1 MSLPSVRGLHKSVN
15 KSSLDRVMGHVTRP
29 GGVGILSPSR
39 FDVYIGGA
47 AGGIV
52 SDQLSAPRTA
62 GSKLDQRTTKSA
74 TSQTLSV
81 EALRRLSE
89 SCESVNFPGRSLSS
103 QPNRISGPVREM
115 PYESLYSGDL
125 DITFRVGGDMFER
138 QYFEEW
144 MDIIVDHKTNRLNY
158 YDNYVRDIY
167 LSQLNIKDQI
177 VHQVIVKECYPKTL
191 NPIERSQAST
201 DETLKQSL
209 SFAFREYEIVDTP
222 ISPDLVDQIKN
233 AREFREKIEEEVA
246 AAQREIIDFQLQ
258 ESLSAAGIFGPLN
271 PPPRG
276 PDPFNT
282 SFSF

>member
-1 MSLPSVRGLHKSVN
+1 MSLPSVTGLHKSVN

-52 SDQLSAPRTA
+52 SDQFSAPQL
-62 GSKLDQRTTKSA
+62 SKLDQRTTKSA

>member
-1 MSLPSVRGLHKSVN
+1 MSLPSVKGTFKSVN

-47 AGGIV
+47 ASGIITDV
-52 SDQLSAPRTA
+52 ASRQ
-62 GSKLDQRTTKSA
+62 SA
-74 TSQTLSV
+74 TRQTLSV

-144 MDIIVDHKTNRLNY
+144 MDIIVDHKSNRLNY
-158 YDNYVRDIY
+158 YDNYVRDILPFSVKY
-167 LSQLNIKDQI
+167 ERPNRSSSYCKRVLS
-177 VHQVIVKECYPKTL
+177 
-191 NPIERSQAST
+191 
-201 DETLKQSL
+201 
-209 SFAFREYEIVDTP
+209 
-222 ISPDLVDQIKN
+222 KN
-233 AREFREKIEEEVA
+233 
-246 AAQREIIDFQLQ
+246 
-258 ESLSAAGIFGPLN
+258 
-271 PPPRG
+271 
-276 PDPFNT
+276 T
-282 SFSF
+282 